1 MLMFWEL
8 KSLAWIN
15 RSVDISVLCHSCII
29 RVMWIT
35 TLKLTLILK
44 LLLPEKETEQLFRLK
59 DKLIDQLNRHTEQTL
74 IRRQLKHETSYETNP
89 AWHETNA
96 RNNELWL
103 YIFIYIYFFYQQ
115 MAQTKIFELLYV
127 LLFHNKT
134 WSDEGTCKW
143 HGGTSVNQTLAFNFL
158 FKRVFFH
165 QKRTKTLTTM
175 KILSR

>member
-1 MLMFWEL
+1 MNKLICWQFCIVSQL
-8 KSLAWIN
+8 H
-15 RSVDISVLCHSCII
+15 HSSH
-29 RVMWIT
+29 VNNNT
-35 TLKLTLILK
+35 EADSGKK
-44 LLLPEKETEQLFRLK
+44 KTEQLFRLK

-115 MAQTKIFELLYV
+115 MAQTKTFKLLYV
-127 LLFHNKT
+127 LLFHNNT

-143 HGGTSVNQTLAFNFL
+143 HGGTSVNQTLAINFL

-165 QKRTKTLTTM
+165 QKRTKTLT
-175 KILSR
+175 SHEDHE